1 MSSKP
6 TTSEL
11 KQTILQIKNIIK
23 ELDNKQIYGQEN
35 RENYFFT
42 FHTDIMNLYPFLVS
56 QIISGNDLT
65 MLDLMLSQLEQVEKG
80 KCSNDQV
87 DITIGEKL
95 ADAYLKK

>member
-6 TTSEL
+6 TTAEL
-11 KQTILQIKNIIK
+11 KQTILDIKDIIK
-23 ELDNKQIYGQEN
+23 ELDDKQIYGQEN

-42 FHTDIMNLYPFLVS
+42 FHMDIMNLYPFLVS
-56 QIISGNDLT
+56 QLISGNDSS

-80 KCSNDQV
+80 KCSNNEV

-95 ADAYLKK
+95 AEKYLKK